1 MAEYIKYRFKSFNGK
16 DYDTYHLESRS
27 SMILRFDE
35 AGAQLTGNKANV
47 ESSLSA
53 LETNVSA
60 LQTTVEGIVST
71 GGEPNKIDSIT
82 ANGTACTI
90 TDKVAKIPAATDKA
104 YGVVK
109 VAGSVVD
116 GGADPVT
123 GDAVHS
129 YASAAIAQTTTNKNA
144 IDKLNGADTVNGS
157 VAKKIKDAIGALDV
171 TDNAVT
177 NNFVTAVSETDGKIK
192 ISRAV
197 PTIADV
203 SGLTTALKNKIET
216 SQLGVASGIA
226 TLGTDGK
233 ILTSQLPSYVDDV
246 IEGYK
251 SGTDFYED
259 AAHTAAKKI
268 TGESGKIYVD
278 LHTNVTYRWSGTAY
292 VEISASLALGE
303 TESTAYRG
311 DRGKIAY
318 THSQSTHA
326 RTDATATAA
335 STTNGNIKI
344 DGTETKVYTHPA
356 YTPKDSGLYKIT
368 VDASGHI
375 SATAAVAKAD
385 ITALGIPGENT
396 VYTHPGF
403 TAHAAGIYKIT
414 VNNQGHVS
422 TATAATKG
430 DLTGIIGNFGAASA
444 SAAGSTGLV
453 PAPAKGDQTKFL
465 RADGK
470 WIVPT
475 DTNTDTKNTAGA
487 TASNSK
493 LFLVGAASQA
503 ASAQTYSNANVY
515 ATAGRL
521 YSNGR
526 MLLDI
531 QFDGNQPSNQK
542 AGDLWFETIQ

>member
-1 MAEYIKYRFKSFNGK
+1 MANYIKYRFKSFNGT

-27 SMILRFDE
+27 SMILRFNAD
-35 AGAQLTGNKANV
+35 GQQLSGNQADV

-53 LETNVSA
+53 LESSVST
-60 LQTTVEGIVST
+60 LKSTVDGIVST

-90 TDKVAKIPAATDKA
+90 DKNKVAKIPAATNEA

-109 VAGSVVD
+109 VAGSVAD
-116 GGADPVT
+116 GGTDPVT
-123 GDAVHS
+123 GNAVHS

-171 TDNAVT
+171 TDTAVD
-177 NNFVTAVSETDGKIK
+177 NKFVTAVSETDGKIK
-192 ISRAV
+192 VSRAV

-216 SQLGVASGIA
+216 SQLGVASGVA

-251 SGTDFYED
+251 SGADFYED
-259 AAHTAAKKI
+259 SAHTASKKI
-268 TGESGKIYVD
+268 TGEGGKIYVD

-303 TESTAYRG
+303 TASTAYRG
-311 DRGKIAY
+311 DRGAIAY
-318 THSQSTHA
+318 NHSQSAHA

-356 YTPKDSGLYKIT
+356 YTPKTAGLYKIT
-368 VDASGHI
+368 VDATGHV
-375 SATAAVAKAD
+375 SAVATVEKAD
-385 ITALGIPGENT
+385 ITALGIPGSG
-396 VYTHPGF
+396 YTHPTH

-414 VNNQGHVS
+414 VDSLGHIS
-422 TATAATKG
+422 AATAAAKG

-487 TASNSK
+487 TNSTAK
-493 LFLVGAASQA
+493 LFLVGAASQGA
-503 ASAQTYSNANVY
+503 NPQTYSNSSVY
-515 ATAGRL
+515 ASAGRL

-531 QFDGNQPSNQK
+531 QVGGDQPTNQSV
-542 AGDLWFETIQ
+542 GDLWFENVK

>member
-1 MAEYIKYRFKSFNGK
+1 MAKYITYRFKSFNGN

-27 SMILRFDE
+27 SMILRFDAE
-35 AGAQLTGNKANV
+35 GQQLAGNKANV

-53 LETNVSA
+53 LESSVST
-60 LQTTVEGIVST
+60 LQSTVEGIVST
-71 GGEPNKIDSIT
+71 GGQ
-82 ANGTACTI
+82 ANVIEGVKVKGTKLTPDASKNV
-90 TDKVAKIPAATDKA
+90 DIPAATNEA

-109 VAGSVVD
+109 VAGSVTD

-129 YASAAIAQTTTNKNA
+129 YASGAIAQTTTNKNA
-144 IDKLNGADTVNGS
+144 IATLNGADTVAGS

-192 ISRAV
+192 VSRAT
-197 PTIADV
+197 PTIANV
-203 SGLTTALKNKIET
+203 SGLTDALGKKLET
-216 SQLGVASGIA
+216 SLK
-226 TLGTDGK
+226 GK
-233 ILTSQLPSYVDDV
+233 ANGLAELDDTGKVPAGQLPSYVDDV

-251 SGTDFYED
+251 SGADFYED
-259 AAHTAAKKI
+259 SAHTASKKI
-268 TGESGKIYVD
+268 TGEGGKIYVD

-303 TESTAYRG
+303 TSSTAYRG
-311 DRGKIAY
+311 DRGAIAY
-318 THSQSTHA
+318 THSQATHA

-335 STTNGNIKI
+335 STTNGKIKI
-344 DGTETKVYTHPA
+344 NGSDVTVYTHPA
-356 YTPKDSGLYKIT
+356 YTNRTSGLYKIT
-368 VDASGHI
+368 VDATGHV
-375 SATAAVAKAD
+375 SAVAAVEKAD
-385 ITALGIPGENT
+385 ITALGIPGSG
-396 VYTHPGF
+396 YTHPTH

-414 VNNQGHVS
+414 VDSLGHIS
-422 TATAATKG
+422 AATAAAKG

-453 PAPAKGDQTKFL
+453 PAPAKGDQAKFL

-487 TASNSK
+487 TNSTAK
-493 LFLVGAASQA
+493 LFLVGAASQGA
-503 ASAQTYSNANVY
+503 NPQTYSNSSVY
-515 ATAGRL
+515 ASAGRL

-531 QFDGNQPSNQK
+531 QVGGTQPTNQA
-542 AGDLWFETIQ
+542 AGDLWFETV